1 MITTKETLI
10 NEIKRSV
17 KTNTKEK
24 FLHSVLDFTVRL
36 RLI

>member
-17 KTNTKEK
+17 KTITKEK
-24 FLHSVLDFTVRL
+24 FLYSILGFTVRL